1 MESLNL
7 NLRSVAGLASVPV
20 DVNVNLLAL
29 LSSVIGSYSY
39 WTYRSSGIKWCV
51 AQRGNELSTSPNVVA
66 KFLINNNK
74 HAPANNFIA
83 THSHVCS
90 DLFSSNNQTKKQPR
104 FFQGRCTTPRLLPP
118 AQNILPRF
126 KPMAM

>member
-51 AQRGNELSTSPNVVA
+51 AQRGNELSISPNVVANRTEFPPNVVA
-66 KFLINNNK
+66 KFL
-74 HAPANNFIA
+74 
-83 THSHVCS
+83 
-90 DLFSSNNQTKKQPR
+90 LNNQQTCPR
-104 FFQGRCTTPRLLPP
+104 
-118 AQNILPRF
+118 
-126 KPMAM
+126 

>member
-39 WTYRSSGIKWCV
+39 WTYRSSGIKKCV
-51 AQRGNELSTSPNVVA
+51 AQRGNELSTSPNVVE
-66 KFLINNNK
+66 
-74 HAPANNFIA
+74 
-83 THSHVCS
+83 S
-90 DLFSSNNQTKKQPR
+90 DALSSQRGSEIPN
-104 FFQGRCTTPRLLPP
+104 
-118 AQNILPRF
+118 
-126 KPMAM
+126 

>member
-51 AQRGNELSTSPNVVA
+51 AQRGNELSTSPN
-66 KFLINNNK
+66 
-74 HAPANNFIA
+74 AP
-83 THSHVCS
+83 H
-90 DLFSSNNQTKKQPR
+90 
-104 FFQGRCTTPRLLPP
+104 TPRDTTRECTQQFIDLDSIVCNSVCRIHTFLDL
-118 AQNILPRF
+118 I
-126 KPMAM
+126 